1 LSTAPRFPYFSHYF
15 SHSAR
20 PLCRDMAGRRL
31 NREGSV
37 YQRASDG
44 FWIGYVH
51 FGYDDRGRR
60 VRKYVSAK
68 TKDDALRK
76 LRALS
81 RDRDDGMPAPA
92 GRTTVEELLRA
103 WFDEELRSRVVRTTA
118 DNYRSVFEHHV
129 LPALGRKPVA
139 SLTLSDVN
147 RLLVSKLDQG
157 LSPSTVQRIRNVLS
171 QALDYGVRQG
181 IVARNVA
188 ALTRGPR
195 NPRPEGRTLTPEQ
208 ARTLLVALEGHPHE
222 ALFVL
227 MLTTG
232 LRRGEA
238 LGLRW
243 EDVDFELGV
252 LRVRRALKREGG
264 TLVTAEPKTSRSR
277 RAVNLPAPLL
287 DLLHAHRGR
296 QKEAQAQLRPVWIDP
311 GFVFTSEIGSP
322 FDPRNL
328 NRTFHAVCR
337 SAGIGRWHPHELR
350 HSVASLMLAQGV
362 PIQVVADVL
371 GHASIRMTADVYGHV
386 LAPDRRAAADAMGA
400 VLWSKDSHP

>member
-1 LSTAPRFPYFSHYF
+1 
-15 SHSAR
+15 
-20 PLCRDMAGRRL
+20 MAGRRL
-31 NREGSV
+31 NHEGSV

-44 FWIGYVH
+44 FWVGCVH

-60 VRKYVSAK
+60 VRMYVSAK
-68 TKDDALRK
+68 TKEDTLRK

-92 GRTTVEELLRA
+92 GRTTVEELVRS
-103 WFDEELRSRVVRTTA
+103 WYDEELRTRVVGTTA
-118 DNYRSVFEHHV
+118 DNYRSVFEHHL
-129 LPALGRKPVA
+129 LPVLGRKAVA

-157 LSPSTVQRIRNVLS
+157 LSPSTVQRVRNVLS

-181 IVARNVA
+181 LVARNVA

-208 ARTLLVALEGHPHE
+208 ARGLLDALEGHPHE

-243 EDVDFELGV
+243 GDIDFDHGI
-252 LRVRRALKREGG
+252 LRVRRALKREAGV
-264 TLVTAEPKTSRSR
+264 LVTSEPKTARSR
-277 RAVNLPAPLL
+277 RAVNLPAPLF
-287 DLLHAHRGR
+287 DLLRAHKRR
-296 QKEAQAQLRPVWIDP
+296 QKNAQAALGTAWIDT
-311 GFVFTSEIGSP
+311 GFVFTSEIGTP

-328 NRTFHAVCR
+328 NRTFQGVCR
-337 SAGIGRWHPHELR
+337 SAGMGRWHPHELR
-350 HSVASLMLAQGV
+350 HSAASLMLAQGV

-371 GHASIRMTADVYGHV
+371 GHASIRMTADVYGHI
-386 LAPDRRAAADAMGA
+386 LAPDRQAAADAMGSL
-400 VLWSKDSHP
+400 LWSKGAPS